1 MRDANVYN
9 HDIDSTPLQ
18 SPLKRL
24 MRRCDNPPMETP
36 TRNPVMSP
44 VESLAARLGIP
55 AGRVRLWTML
65 AGILLVGVLAMAR
78 FYSFQ
83 GHLLHGWDGQ
93 FYFAEARGFLFGHTA
108 DVTETLKQT
117 PWPGPFDRNKDG
129 VMERVP
135 LRSDGRFQS
144 KYPIGLP
151 LVECIFLAPAYA
163 LRLALER
170 GGVFLTGPPGLS
182 HFEIW
187 VVALGLFGIALI
199 GLYKLAEL
207 CSDWMGKGAWAWPT
221 ALAFLGTTLC
231 YYSAI
236 FPFMTHCLSFTVAVY
251 FMAGLRSL
259 SRGKTPNRNLVL
271 LGALAGLLFLIRPQ
285 QALLPLLSLPW
296 LLKPLRGRPGTWLPG
311 AVLGAMLSLAAIAA
325 TLCYNKAQFG
335 IYTLNGYA
343 VSHERFDFLHPDFH
357 YVLIGSERGLLFYT
371 PLVLLAV
378 PGLILIL
385 KQDATTWLLPVM
397 LNALAQIYLVAAW
410 WCPSQGDAF
419 GLRMWTECV
428 PVVAIG
434 MAALPLRSRP
444 VRLGFAAV
452 AVACCMWS
460 GYLLF
465 RYTGWIKGPPLSPEP
480 TCEASPLPRIADHS
494 HPGECPR
501 SAS

>member
-1 MRDANVYN
+1 
-9 HDIDSTPLQ
+9 
-18 SPLKRL
+18 
-24 MRRCDNPPMETP
+24 ME
-36 TRNPVMSP
+36 RS
-44 VESLAARLGIP
+44 AARLGIAP
-55 AGRVRLWTML
+55 ERARLWTMMACL
-65 AGILLVGVLAMAR
+65 LLLGILAMTR

-93 FYFAEARGFLFGHTA
+93 FYFAEARGFLFGHTV

-117 PWPGPFDRNKDG
+117 PWPAPFDRNRDG
-129 VMERVP
+129 VLERVP
-135 LRSDGRFQS
+135 LRADGRFQS

-151 LVECIFLAPAYA
+151 LVETAFLAVAYG
-163 LRLALER
+163 LRRALEA
-170 GGVFLTGPPGLS
+170 GGLSLRGPPGLS

-187 VVALGLFGIALI
+187 IVALGLFGITMI
-199 GLYKLAEL
+199 GLYRLAVL
-207 CSDWMGKGAWAWPT
+207 CTDWMGKRAWAWPT
-221 ALAFLGTTLC
+221 ALAFVGTTLF
-231 YYSAI
+231 YYSAM

-259 SRGKTPNRNLVL
+259 SKGEAPNRNLAV

-311 AVLGAMLSLAAIAA
+311 AALGAGLSLAAIAA
-325 TLCYNKAQFG
+325 TLSYNKAQFG

-343 VSHERFDFLHPDFH
+343 VAHERFDFLHPDFR

-371 PLVLLAV
+371 PLVLLAI
-378 PGLILIL
+378 PGLIAVL
-385 KQDATTWLLPVM
+385 KKDPAGWLLPSV

-434 MAALPLRSRP
+434 MAALPLLPFWRSRP
-444 VRLGFAAV
+444 ARLAFAAA
-452 AVACCMWS
+452 AVACCLWS
-460 GYLLF
+460 GYLLS
-465 RYTGWIKGPPLSPEP
+465 RYNGWIKGPPLSPEP
-480 TCEASPLPRIADHS
+480 TCEASPLPRIAS
-494 HPGECPR
+494 YSRPGEYPR
-501 SAS
+501 FAR